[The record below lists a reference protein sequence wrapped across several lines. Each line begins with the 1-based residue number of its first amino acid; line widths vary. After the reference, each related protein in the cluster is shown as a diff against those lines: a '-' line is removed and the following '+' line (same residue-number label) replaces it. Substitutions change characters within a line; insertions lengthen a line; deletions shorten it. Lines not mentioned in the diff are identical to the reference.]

1 MELISGILTR
11 RSIRR
16 YRPSLVPE
24 TVIEELLR
32 AAMHA
37 PSARN
42 EQPWHFIVVDNRE
55 LLDQIRNSHPYAAML
70 SEAPLAIIV
79 CGDTSLELS
88 PGYWPVDCA
97 AATQNLLLAAHARGL
112 GSVWLGVYP
121 RAERMDKIR
130 DLFHLPQKVQP
141 FAVIALG
148 EPAENKPTPD
158 RYKPERVKRNGWRN
172 E

>member
-16 YRPSLVPE
+16 YRPSPVPE
-24 TVIEELLR
+24 PVIEELLR

-42 EQPWHFIVVDNRE
+42 EQPWHFIVVDDRE
-55 LLDQIRNSHPYAAML
+55 LLDQIRNSHPYASML

-79 CGDTSLELS
+79 CGDNSLELS

-121 RAERMDKIR
+121 RTERMEKIR
-130 DLFHLPQKVQP
+130 DLFHLPQEVQP

-158 RYKPERVKRNGWRN
+158 RYKPERVKRNGWKKQ
-172 E
+172 